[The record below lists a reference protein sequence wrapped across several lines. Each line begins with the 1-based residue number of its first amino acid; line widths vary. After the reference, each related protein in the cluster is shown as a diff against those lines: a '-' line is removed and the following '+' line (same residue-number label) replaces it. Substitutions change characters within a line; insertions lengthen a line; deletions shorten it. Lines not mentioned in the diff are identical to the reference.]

1 MACWSVCRRAPVTA
15 TPLDQVV
22 NRTKPLDPSLLE
34 LARTLSR

>member
-1 MACWSVCRRAPVTA
+1 VLVGLIHGTVTA
-15 TPLDQVV
+15 TPLDQVI